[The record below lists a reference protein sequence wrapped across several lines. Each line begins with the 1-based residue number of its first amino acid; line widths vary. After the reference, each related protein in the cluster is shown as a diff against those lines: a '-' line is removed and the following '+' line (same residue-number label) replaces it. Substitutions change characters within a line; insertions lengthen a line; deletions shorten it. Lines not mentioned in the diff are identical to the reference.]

1 MIDLPVYVVD
11 EPFLGLDPL
20 GFLTLLQ
27 FLKEKKNKGAA
38 ILMSTHVLDTAEKFC
53 YLFIVLHVGKV
64 IAQGDIEGLRA
75 TSNIEENSLEEIYF
89 ALTTGDDAHE

>member
-1 MIDLPVYVVD
+1 MLDVPVYVVD
-11 EPFLGLDPL
+11 DHFRTSSTWDSY
-20 GFLTLLQ
+20 LTSS
-27 FLKEKKNKGAA
+27 LKREKKKGAG
-38 ILMSTHVLDTAEKFC
+38 ILMSTHVLDTAEKYC
-53 YLFIVLHVGKV
+53 DRFIVLHEGKV

>member
-1 MIDLPVYVVD
+1 
-11 EPFLGLDPL
+11 
-20 GFLTLLQ
+20 
-27 FLKEKKNKGAA
+27 
-38 ILMSTHVLDTAEKFC
+38 
-53 YLFIVLHVGKV
+53 VLHEGKV